1 MTCPHCS
8 GALLNTYRRTEEE
21 RGVFLSCRRCGA
33 TYDRP
38 DESSPAA
45 SARGGVRPSH
55 DQPWE
60 GSVGDYHGFSR
71 EGRSG
76 LSATADG
83 TPRPKDTARRGFD
96 SPPSHFQLNTG
107 RGRVG
112 GRPAG
117 ITVTGEALRGL
128 SSVTQSSDLPG
139 HSRRSS
145 E

>member
-1 MTCPHCS
+1 MNCPSCES
-8 GALLNTYRRTEEE
+8 GLLLNTYRRTEEE
-21 RGVFLSCRRCGA
+21 RGTFLTCRRCGA

-45 SARGGVRPSH
+45 SARGGVRPI
-55 DQPWE
+55 PM
-60 GSVGDYHGFSR
+60 
-71 EGRSG
+71 
-76 LSATADG
+76 T
-83 TPRPKDTARRGFD
+83 
-96 SPPSHFQLNTG
+96 TG

-117 ITVTGEALRGL
+117 ITVTGEGLRGL